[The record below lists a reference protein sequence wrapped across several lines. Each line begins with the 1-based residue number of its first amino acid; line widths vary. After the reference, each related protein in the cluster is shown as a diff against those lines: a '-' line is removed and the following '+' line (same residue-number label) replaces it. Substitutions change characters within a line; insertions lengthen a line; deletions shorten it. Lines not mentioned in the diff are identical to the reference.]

1 MGEWMS
7 WRSSYL
13 FAVAINGI
21 SKQLCLRKF
30 PQLSSITCITE
41 PDLRV
46 AERKDESS
54 NSSWEALKRDHI
66 VYASLLQDIETSNLC
81 PSDCMGHAVG
91 ASSTDRYPFESIV
104 NTLAPSNRYG
114 ISPSYWSS
122 IGHSDPNAPETLI
135 YKLKADLC
143 CITEINIQ
151 PFEGDCSFSLI
162 ITLWHWMPSWPL
174 IIRLPKFLALFY

>member
-1 MGEWMS
+1 M
-7 WRSSYL
+7 

-162 ITLWHWMPSWPL
+162 ITLWHWMPS
-174 IIRLPKFLALFY
+174 